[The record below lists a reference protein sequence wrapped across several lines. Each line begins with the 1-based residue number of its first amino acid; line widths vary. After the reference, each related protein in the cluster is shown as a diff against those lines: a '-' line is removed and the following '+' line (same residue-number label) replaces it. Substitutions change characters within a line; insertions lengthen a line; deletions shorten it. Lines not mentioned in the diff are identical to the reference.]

1 MEKFNSTEKWLGT
14 LKISDCKS
22 KKGSHTLLHE
32 RGENYLLSTK
42 CVMFN
47 TFLYKNYDLRRR
59 NGCVFK
65 FYKLAV
71 TNIFKKAN

>member
-47 TFLYKNYDLRRR
+47 TFLHKNYDQILQT
-59 NGCVFK
+59 CCHK
-65 FYKLAV
+65 HFYKGKLK
-71 TNIFKKAN
+71 TT